1 GSAPLRLGAQTS
13 PRAALR
19 LSDATNRL
27 AGRAKK
33 TNSRRRCKRS
43 AEPTTRQGVCAA
55 WLRIVADQKAE
66 AKRQPGSPTHAA
78 FASVGVGQRSVNRA
92 QHAVP
97 AGSRGYFNQG
107 TQDANQTA
115 PEGTFAV
122 FLFGTLNGPV
132 NHHGPAHNRLAIDEA
147 PVAAVPA
154 VVPIVSHGEIVAG
167 RNHDFSILNVLENLI
182 GPFRLHAG
190 N

>member
-1 GSAPLRLGAQTS
+1 MSACSRAEAMFRHSICRLTTAPDSGLGGSATAGQT
-13 PRAALR
+13 P
-19 LSDATNRL
+19 
-27 AGRAKK
+27 
-33 TNSRRRCKRS
+33 S
-43 AEPTTRQGVCAA
+43 ARG
-55 WLRIVADQKAE
+55 

-78 FASVGVGQRSVNRA
+78 CASVGVGQRSVNRA

-132 NHHGPAHNRLAIDEA
+132 NQHGPAHNRLAIDEA